1 MDLLEAG
8 SENRDDLFSPIKHV
22 YRVGLCNNLR
32 LGPI

>member
-1 MDLLEAG
+1 MELREVG
-8 SENRDDLFSPIKHV
+8 SEDADDLFSPIKHV